1 MLSEERMLADLR
13 FQIADCASN
22 LLKYG
27 TLECHVLDNI
37 HVSAYFF
44 LFSFITNE
52 ASASTWE
59 ETLRVLSKEKDA
71 CSTYFLLPICL
82 YNEIIILSQILHA
95 RLPIADDTNIIIDK
109 SHVNIIDGSTI
120 NILVFVISFAL
131 IIEELHAFV
140 KVEFLALVA
149 NTHETFVRLIGMKL
163 TTCWNMHQKNAI
175 LMAIIIRTWQILAP
189 DLNRWIT
196 EIEWNSKQ
204 LIQPFLISI
213 NAFNPSVFVR
223 NTNNKHTTIGI
234 SHSHNGYC

>member
-1 MLSEERMLADLR
+1 MFTDLR
-13 FQIADCASN
+13 FQIADSASN
-22 LLKYG
+22 LLKYR
-27 TLECHVLDNI
+27 TLECHILDNI
-37 HVSAYFF
+37 HISAHFL
-44 LFSFITNE
+44 LFSFITDE
-52 ASASTWE
+52 ASAGTRE
-59 ETLRVLSKEKDA
+59 ETLWILAKEKDA

-149 NTHETFVRLIGMKL
+149 NTHETFVRLICMKL
-163 TTCWNMHQKNAI
+163 SACRNVHQKNAI
-175 LMAIIIRTWQILAP
+175 LLATIIRTRQILAP
-189 DLNRWIT
+189 NFYRRIA
-196 EIEWNSKQ
+196 EIKRDAKQ
-204 LIQPFLISI
+204 LIEPFLVSI
-213 NAFNPSVFVR
+213 NPFYSASLVR
-223 NTNNKHTTIGI
+223 NANGKHTTIGI

>member
-1 MLSEERMLADLR
+1 MFTDLR
-13 FQIADCASN
+13 FQIADSASN

-27 TLECHVLDNI
+27 TLECYIFYNI
-37 HVSAYFF
+37 HFPTHLF
-44 LFSFITNE
+44 LFSFITDE
-52 ASASTWE
+52 ASASTRE
-59 ETLRVLSKEKDA
+59 ETLWILAKEKDA

-95 RLPIADDTNIIIDK
+95 RLPIADDTNIIVDK
-109 SHVNIIDGSTI
+109 SHVYIIDGRTI
-120 NILVFVISFAL
+120 NIFVFVVSFTL
-131 IIEELHAFV
+131 IVEKLHTLV

-149 NTHETFVRLIGMKL
+149 NTHETFVRLVGVKL
-163 TTCWNMHQKNAI
+163 TACRNVHQKDAI

-204 LIQPFLISI
+204 LIQPFLISV
-213 NAFNPSVFVR
+213 NPFYSASLVR
-223 NTNNKHTTIGI
+223 NANGKHTTIGI